1 MTHSINTSFNS
12 IQVKNVFEGYPNA
25 FANKL
30 LFLRELILEVAAE
43 MGVDGLEE
51 TLKWGEPSYLTKN
64 GSTVR
69 LAWRSAKPKQ
79 YGMFFN
85 CKTTLIDTFKEV
97 YCDDFTFE
105 SNRAIVF
112 EINDEVPVQAL
123 KHCIE
128 LSLRYKSIK
137 HLPLLGL

>member
-1 MTHSINTSFNS
+1 MSHSTQTTFQNT
-12 IQVKNVFEGYPNA
+12 QVKDVFDAYPRA
-25 FANKL
+25 YSKHL
-30 LFLRELILEVAAE
+30 LILRELVLKVASE
-43 MGVDGLEE
+43 IDVEPLEE

-64 GSTVR
+64 GSTLR
-69 LAWRSAKPKQ
+69 LAWHSSSPKR

-85 CKTTLIDTFKEV
+85 CKTTLVETFKEV
-97 YCDDFTFE
+97 YGDIFKFE
-105 SNRAIVF
+105 GNRAIVF
-112 EINDEVPVQAL
+112 ELNDTVPVVAL